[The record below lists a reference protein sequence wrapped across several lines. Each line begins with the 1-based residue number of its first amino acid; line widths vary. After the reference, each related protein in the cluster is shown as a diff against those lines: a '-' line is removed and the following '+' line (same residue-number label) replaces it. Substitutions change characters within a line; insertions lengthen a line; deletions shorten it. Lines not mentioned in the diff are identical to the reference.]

1 MDKETSYHLST
12 ALEEFLIGRN
22 VAEDTLNYLRLHK
35 VLCSVVIE
43 DDDSMQPSSTKPR
56 NGKNTRLIKLGWF
69 HYNETFKEPKQVRA
83 INGGGSRDVRV
94 PKYYNK
100 QDIIDEGCNLFFPNG
115 TSSKGL
121 KLSDMNTT
129 LLDFCAKELEDEVMT
144 IEQMF
149 QTAKIT
155 RLHLYLCTTP
165 KKRKEVCETVTSE
178 TADTRG
184 TSDTMYGEVPTQLS
198 SDLTEFQCSYNI
210 EDFLCLPP
218 DAVVANDRLLA
229 TQIQNEENDGFIL
242 SLEQNT
248 ENTPVT
254 PVSPTADISICLH
267 RGRVFEELINIFLER
282 RMVGSKIHVTL
293 MLPNGELECA
303 EDLGGVWR
311 DALSEFW
318 NSMYEK
324 CTIGTNIKVPQLRHD
339 FGVEKWS
346 AIAEVLKQGW
356 ITDKYF
362 PIRLS
367 KCFMEYTI
375 FKQCSGDV
383 TTDFFGYIS
392 EDDKTVFREAIGHF
406 ESIPTDELLDVLG
419 RYDCKTL
426 AKEDNIKQIIDELAH
441 QEILQKSAFIS
452 DCFNKVLVNLVDVN
466 EFNEIYRTSNPTSRN
481 ILAALLYDD
490 NLSEEAEKVS
500 AMLKRY
506 IREAPENIRMAF
518 LRFATGADILLGNK
532 IKIIFSKSDGFS
544 RRPIAHT
551 CTNTLEV
558 PDCYDN
564 FMEFRSEFN
573 CILTSNIWIMDIF

>member
-35 VLCSVVIE
+35 IDTDIIALMDETELSKLFASYGDRLAVVDFCKRQVHTNNRKISLFDRLRKKVSNKRKHSNSYSE

-339 FGVEKWS
+339 FGVEK
-346 AIAEVLKQGW
+346 
-356 ITDKYF
+356 
-362 PIRLS
+362 
-367 KCFMEYTI
+367 
-375 FKQCSGDV
+375 
-383 TTDFFGYIS
+383 
-392 EDDKTVFREAIGHF
+392 
-406 ESIPTDELLDVLG
+406 
-419 RYDCKTL
+419 
-426 AKEDNIKQIIDELAH
+426 
-441 QEILQKSAFIS
+441 
-452 DCFNKVLVNLVDVN
+452 
-466 EFNEIYRTSNPTSRN
+466 
-481 ILAALLYDD
+481 
-490 NLSEEAEKVS
+490 
-500 AMLKRY
+500 
-506 IREAPENIRMAF
+506 
-518 LRFATGADILLGNK
+518 
-532 IKIIFSKSDGFS
+532 
-544 RRPIAHT
+544 
-551 CTNTLEV
+551 
-558 PDCYDN
+558 
-564 FMEFRSEFN
+564 
-573 CILTSNIWIMDIF
+573 